1 MNQQTYSPNDYKFI
15 VAPTISGGLYAGEF
29 RDTFYREHECL
40 DEPNPELSLILS
52 KHEQKNIGK
61 AQSKILY
68 FFQRTVMTS
77 HGENILESAGASDE
91 LLHDDD
97 PNVVWMYKVY
107 KEFTTNNPM
116 LDVITMLPIDMLGT
130 FGFIVCYKDM

>member
-1 MNQQTYSPNDYKFI
+1 
-15 VAPTISGGLYAGEF
+15 
-29 RDTFYREHECL
+29 
-40 DEPNPELSLILS
+40 
-52 KHEQKNIGK
+52 
-61 AQSKILY
+61 
-68 FFQRTVMTS
+68 MTS